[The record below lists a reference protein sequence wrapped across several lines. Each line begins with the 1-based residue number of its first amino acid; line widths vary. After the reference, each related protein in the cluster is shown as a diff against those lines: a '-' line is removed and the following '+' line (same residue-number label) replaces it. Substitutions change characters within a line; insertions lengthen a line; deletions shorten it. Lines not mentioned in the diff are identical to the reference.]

1 MSSVL
6 KFIIC
11 IIFSLFFILINAD
24 DGGLSDIPFNGTP
37 DQVQDAYRTK
47 LAVEL
52 AEKGRIPLPSS
63 RTLAKVGNA
72 GIDAPLGGG
81 AVGGANP
88 VLATLGGNAAAVS
101 NRLVGVRTG
110 GTNTY
115 SSVYNAGK
123 R

>member
-1 MSSVL
+1 MSVL

-11 IIFSLFFILINAD
+11 IIFSFFFILIKAD

-52 AEKGRIPLPSS
+52 AEKGKIPLPSS

-72 GIDAPLGGG
+72 GIFDSPTGGT
-81 AVGGANP
+81 GGVAANP
-88 VLATLGGNAAAVS
+88 VFATLGGAPAAAT

>member
-1 MSSVL
+1 MSDL
-6 KFIIC
+6 KFV
-11 IIFSLFFILINAD
+11 IFISISIFFVLIKAD

-37 DQVQDAYRTK
+37 DQVQDAFRTK

-52 AEKGRIPLPSS
+52 AEKGKLQLPSS
-63 RTLAKVGNA
+63 KLLEKHGNA
-72 GIDAPLGGG
+72 GIITSPTVANPALAALGGG
-81 AVGGANP
+81 VGGDP
-88 VLATLGGNAAAVS
+88 G

-115 SSVYNAGK
+115 SSVYNAGRK

>member
-1 MSSVL
+1 MSDFKNVIFISISIFFVL
-6 KFIIC
+6 IK
-11 IIFSLFFILINAD
+11 AD

-37 DQVQDAYRTK
+37 DQVQDAFRTK

-52 AEKGRIPLPSS
+52 AEKGKIPLPSS
-63 RTLAKVGNA
+63 KLLEKHGNA
-72 GIDAPLGGG
+72 GIITSPTVANPALAALGGG
-81 AVGGANP
+81 AVGGDP
-88 VLATLGGNAAAVS
+88 G

-115 SSVYNAGK
+115 SSVYNAGRK